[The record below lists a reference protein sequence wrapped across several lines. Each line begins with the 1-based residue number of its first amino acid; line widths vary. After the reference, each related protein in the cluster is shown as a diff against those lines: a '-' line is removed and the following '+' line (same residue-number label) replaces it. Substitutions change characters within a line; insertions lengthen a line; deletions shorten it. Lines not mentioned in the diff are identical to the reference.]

1 MHITINCIILN
12 VKFWRQKYMQYIK
25 TYHKTYISSLTAFL
39 HNWVEY
45 ILGLNETRVK
55 KNPGLNVS
63 ERNAQRESKVK
74 NQASFQQ
81 M

>member
-1 MHITINCIILN
+1 ML
-12 VKFWRQKYMQYIK
+12 YIK

-39 HNWVEY
+39 HNCVEY
-45 ILGLNETRVK
+45 ILGLNEIRVK
-55 KNPGLNVS
+55 KYNPGLNVS

-81 M
+81 I